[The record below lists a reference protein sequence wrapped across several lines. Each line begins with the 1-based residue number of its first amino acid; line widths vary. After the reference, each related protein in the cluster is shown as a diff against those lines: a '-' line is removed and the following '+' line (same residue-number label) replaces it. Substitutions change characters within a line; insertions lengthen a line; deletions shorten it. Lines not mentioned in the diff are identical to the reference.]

1 MHNFILPK
9 ITWKFGVRLALIA
22 IAAWFIFSKSLIVSY
37 VNGDSMLPTY
47 HTGNILICWT
57 MAYRNHPPQP
67 GDIVMISYSGHS
79 VMLLKRVVAVA
90 GETVQFH
97 DGKLLINGNIP
108 DVPWASSPGC
118 EWESKPLTIAPGCV
132 YVVGDNRSM
141 PIQEH
146 LHGEISITDIVGKPL
161 F

>member
-1 MHNFILPK
+1 
-9 ITWKFGVRLALIA
+9 
-22 IAAWFIFSKSLIVSY
+22 
-37 VNGDSMLPTY
+37 
-47 HTGNILICWT
+47 
-57 MAYRNHPPQP
+57 
-67 GDIVMISYSGHS
+67 MISYSGHS

-97 DGKLLINGNIP
+97 DGKLLINGSIP

-118 EWESKPLTIAPGCV
+118 EWESKPLTIASGCV

-146 LHGEISITDIVGKPL
+146 LHGEISIADIVGKPL